1 MRFPRVTRIS
11 LPTQL
16 YNFRESLPMTKR
28 LNLYSV
34 SSRWTNVFPNPII
47 SQKHSTFNSKSSLY
61 DLSKIAFFVFHT
73 LKLILMLCIY
83 SYQPTCLALQDNTL
97 WTITCQSRLLV
108 LHFKKC
114 PSGSYVLPTK
124 TANPVNPAYLK
135 KYPCGPLVLPN
146 KKRKKSYINVF
157 YAILIFSWETSSLIN
172 LSHTQ

>member
-1 MRFPRVTRIS
+1 VFLLGEPMYFPTLKSPKSTRLLIPS
-11 LPTQL
+11 
-16 YNFRESLPMTKR
+16 F
-28 LNLYSV
+28 
-34 SSRWTNVFPNPII
+34 
-47 SQKHSTFNSKSSLY
+47 
-61 DLSKIAFFVFHT
+61 DLSKMAFFFFHT

-83 SYQPTCLALQDNTL
+83 SHQPTYLALQDNTL

-114 PSGSYVLPTK
+114 PCGSYVLPTK

-157 YAILIFSWETSSLIN
+157 YAILIFSWETSSLLI